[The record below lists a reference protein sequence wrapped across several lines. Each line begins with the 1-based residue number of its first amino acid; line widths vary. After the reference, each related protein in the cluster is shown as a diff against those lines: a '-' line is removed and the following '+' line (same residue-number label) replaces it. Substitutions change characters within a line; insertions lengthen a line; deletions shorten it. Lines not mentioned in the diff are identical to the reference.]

1 MYKLWFDEA
10 LLPSCAHMLEGV
22 AEALGPSAELAG
34 IEQAQAFIC
43 PGNTRY
49 DAARIDRAPN
59 LRVIARLGVGY
70 DNIDVPAA
78 TARDIPV
85 VYAPDAPTVSTAE
98 HTWAL
103 LMAVAKKISNAD
115 RVIRDPGWRAFW
127 ATHDTKGME
136 LEGQTLGLV
145 GVGRIGSRV
154 ARAALGFGMKV
165 LAYDPFVSPERAAEM
180 SVALAPS
187 LEALLRESDVVSLHV
202 PANTDTFKFMN
213 AERFAQMKPGALFIN
228 AARGALVDEA
238 ALIDALRS
246 GHLGGAG
253 LDVYHGEPI
262 APDNPLLHAPNVVA
276 TPHIASRTVAGNHR
290 IWETTVRQAL
300 QVLRGEM
307 PPHLLNPEVWERRRR

>member
-1 MYKLWFDEA
+1 MFKLWFDEA
-10 LLPSCAHMLEGV
+10 LLPSCAHLLDGV
-22 AEALGPSAELAG
+22 AEGLGPSAHLAG
-34 IEQAQAFIC
+34 IEQAHAFIC
-43 PGNTRY
+43 PGNTKY
-49 DAARIDRAPN
+49 DGARMDLAPN

-78 TARDIPV
+78 TARSIPV

-103 LMAVAKKISNAD
+103 LMAVAKKVTAAD
-115 RVIRDPGWRAFW
+115 RVIRHPGWSTFW
-127 ATHDTKGME
+127 STHDTKGME

-154 ARAALGFGMKV
+154 ARAGLGFGMKV
-165 LAYDPFVSPERAAEM
+165 LAYDPFVTPERAAEM
-180 SVALAPS
+180 GVALAPS
-187 LEALLRESDVVSLHV
+187 LEALLRASDVVSLHV
-202 PANTDTFKFMN
+202 PSNAETFKFMN
-213 AERFAQMKPGALFIN
+213 AQRFAQMKPGALLIN
-228 AARGALVDEA
+228 AARGALVDES

-262 APDNPLLHAPNVVA
+262 APDNPLLHVENVVA

-300 QVLRGEM
+300 QVLRGEK